1 MIRRCGPLLVMIGR
15 VTETFAWTRFDLA
28 CAVIGERSLQKV
40 GGANGT
46 HIRWRVA
53 RGLPRLRFPFRK
65 TAQSP
70 NFHNL
75 LIST

>member
-1 MIRRCGPLLVMIGR
+1 MIGR

-46 HIRWRVA
+46 LTFVGGWLGDA
-53 RGLPRLRFPFRK
+53 
-65 TAQSP
+65 
-70 NFHNL
+70 
-75 LIST
+75 